1 MSYYSFKSDDE
12 ESVVVSEDNIV
23 TTLQKKGT
31 SKRLAVKPDKKPVSK
46 KTKKSTSISCY
57 TDKIL
62 DLITDPT
69 IPTDAENTLNIK
81 KDECSLTVKT
91 PVENTAVDYW
101 TIAHY
106 KCAKIA
112 NVALQ
117 DRWKHAEC
125 LLKISLTGQHPDDL
139 NTAKEMVTLIQ
150 SVFDRMMK
158 HPNKKLLRHR
168 PKKINL

>member
-1 MSYYSFKSDDE
+1 MSCYSFKSDDE
-12 ESVVVSEDNIV
+12 ESVVVSEDYIA
-23 TTLQKKGT
+23 TTSQKKGT
-31 SKRLAVKPDKKPVSK
+31 SKRLAVKPEKKPVSK
-46 KTKKSTSISCY
+46 KTKKSTAIYY

-81 KDECSLTVKT
+81 KDSLTVKT

-106 KCAKIA
+106 ECAKIA

-125 LLKISLTGQHPDDL
+125 SLKISLTGQHPDDL
-139 NTAKEMVTLIQ
+139 TTAKEMVTLIQ
-150 SVFDRMMK
+150 SVFDKMMR
-158 HPNKKLLRHR
+158 HPDKKLLRHR
-168 PKKINL
+168 PKKINI

>member
-1 MSYYSFKSDDE
+1 MKYIEK
-12 ESVVVSEDNIV
+12 VSCKTE
-23 TTLQKKGT
+23 
-31 SKRLAVKPDKKPVSK
+31 KKPVSK
-46 KTKKSTSISCY
+46 KTKKSTAICY

-81 KDECSLTVKT
+81 KDDCSLTVKT
-91 PVENTAVDYW
+91 PVDNTAVDYW

-106 KCAKIA
+106 KCAKIDK
-112 NVALQ
+112 VALQ

-125 LLKISLTGQHPDDL
+125 SLKISLTGQHPDDL
-139 NTAKEMVTLIQ
+139 TTAKEMVTLIQ
-150 SVFDRMMK
+150 SVFDKMMR
-158 HPNKKLLRHR
+158 HPAKKLLRHK

>member
-1 MSYYSFKSDDE
+1 MTYYEK
-12 ESVVVSEDNIV
+12 VKKYNLIII
-23 TTLQKKGT
+23 LQ
-31 SKRLAVKPDKKPVSK
+31 
-46 KTKKSTSISCY
+46 STAICY

-81 KDECSLTVKT
+81 KDDCSLTVKT
-91 PVENTAVDYW
+91 PVDNTAVDYW

-117 DRWKHAEC
+117 DR
-125 LLKISLTGQHPDDL
+125 
-139 NTAKEMVTLIQ
+139 
-150 SVFDRMMK
+150 
-158 HPNKKLLRHR
+158 
-168 PKKINL
+168 

>member
-1 MSYYSFKSDDE
+1 MSCYSFKSDDE
-12 ESVVVSEDNIV
+12 ESVVFSEDNIA
-23 TTLQKKGT
+23 TTSQKKGT
-31 SKRLAVKPDKKPVSK
+31 SKRLAVKPEKKPVSK
-46 KTKKSTSISCY
+46 KTKKSTAICY

-81 KDECSLTVKT
+81 KDDCSLTVKT
-91 PVENTAVDYW
+91 PVDNTAPDYW

-125 LLKISLTGQHPDDL
+125 SLKISLTGQHPDDL
-139 NTAKEMVTLIQ
+139 TTAKEMVTLIQ
-150 SVFDRMMK
+150 SVFDKMMR
-158 HPNKKLLRHR
+158 HPAKKLLRHR